1 METPLDPN
9 EALRLLYERDVPIA
23 ACIYRSKQKAGFFN
37 AAWIK
42 TPGGY
47 TPVDSWTGNWFPVDV
62 TGMHFVLIKR
72 EVFEKVP
79 KPWFSWETGPPSEDF
94 YFFEKAK
101 EAGYEIR
108 IFSEV
113 RLSHLG
119 ELKVLST
126 GEVTTRDV

>member
-1 METPLDPN
+1 METPHDPN
-9 EALRLLYERDVPIA
+9 EALRLLYRCNAPIA
-23 ACIYRSKQKAGFFN
+23 ACLYRAKQKAGFFN
-37 AAWIK
+37 AAWTK
-42 TPGGY
+42 VEGGY
-47 TPVDSWTGNWFPVDV
+47 TSVDSWTGNWFPVDV

-94 YFFEKAK
+94 YFYEKAK
-101 EAGYEIR
+101 KAGYEVK

-119 ELKVLST
+119 ELKVLSDGT
-126 GEVTTRDV
+126 VTTRDV